1 MQSQTELSPKL
12 QSVLDTS
19 KTQTTTQQQDEQM
32 QQRLLAK
39 IAAYEHRS
47 TQQEELTAGF
57 AKNLKDQLNYV
68 WQGLNLRW
76 MGAAAFASMLAVSLF
91 VVTSTST
98 PAFAAVVK
106 KLSQI
111 TSMYYSG
118 TMTTQG
124 QELMQLEVYYRAPNL
139 VRIEN
144 SSLAGDQERKPI
156 INIMDVQQGK
166 GLILMPQSSMAM
178 PFDFSPNK
186 GAENSLSPDDP
197 LSWFNAILHYQ
208 GEVKHLAT
216 QTINDVTAA
225 GYEIHV
231 SDMSIVLWVDVKT
244 NLPIKLKVTKDVEN
258 ERSAFLFEA
267 DLQFNQQLDDK
278 LFSLTPDPSYTIGQ
292 GDED

>member
-19 KTQTTTQQQDEQM
+19 KAQTTTQQQDEQM
-32 QQRLLAK
+32 QQRLLAR
-39 IAAYEHRS
+39 IAAYEQGS
-47 TQQEELTAGF
+47 TQQDELTAGF
-57 AKNLKDQLNYV
+57 VKRLKDQLNYV

-76 MGAAAFASMLAVSLF
+76 IGSAAFACMLAISLF

-124 QELMQLEVYYRAPNL
+124 QALMQLDVYYRAPNL

-144 SSLAGDQERKPI
+144 LSLAGDQEREPI

-166 GLILMPQSSMAM
+166 GLILMPQTNMAM

-186 GAENSLSPDDP
+186 GGENSLSPDDP

-208 GEVKHLAT
+208 GAVKHLAA
-216 QTINDVTAA
+216 QTINGVSAV
-225 GYEIHV
+225 GYEIYV

-244 NLPIKLKVTKDVEN
+244 NLPIKLKVEKDVEN
-258 ERSAFLFEA
+258 GQSAFIFEA

-278 LFSLTPDPSYTIGQ
+278 LFSLLPDPSYTIGQ